1 VIHTP
6 YPNFLDMPIV
16 HYQPGIARESRTM
29 FQPMTQIRSYGPAS
43 RLRRRVALLLLPAI
57 LSGCATAIPP
67 RQVEPHK
74 TGHDAAAPV
83 NAEPQVWQSP
93 ELTPALDL
101 NATMNLE
108 GIIPVLA
115 GKRVVLV
122 GETHDRYDNHLMQ
135 LEIIRR
141 LHAVHPRLA
150 IGMEA
155 FQQPFQS
162 VLDEYVAGR
171 VDEKQLLRG
180 TEYYRRWRF
189 DFRHYAPIL
198 EYAREHHLPV
208 VALNLPAEL
217 TGKVGREGIAGLTAA
232 ERKELPAEIDRSDT
246 AYEVRLRKVFDNH
259 PGVDGHGFENFV
271 DVQLLWDE
279 GMAERAADFL
289 RAHPD
294 YTLVVLAGEGH
305 LAYGSGIP
313 RRLTRRLDVE
323 SAIVLNEWDGTLE
336 SGLADYL
343 LLPQEQSLPP
353 SGKFGALLDEDGG
366 KLSVDQ
372 CLPDSPCKLA
382 GLQHG
387 DQIIAIDGEAITDLA
402 DLRVATWDKR
412 PGESVTIKV
421 RRQHW
426 FLSPQELSYEIMLR

>member
-1 VIHTP
+1 MLQTIDDTRP
-6 YPNFLDMPIV
+6 
-16 HYQPGIARESRTM
+16 
-29 FQPMTQIRSYGPAS
+29 YGPAS
-43 RLRRRVALLLLPAI
+43 RLRRYAAILLLPAI
-57 LSGCATAIPP
+57 LSGCATGRLPP
-67 RQVEPHK
+67 GQVKPHM
-74 TGHDAAAPV
+74 TVHGAAAPV
-83 NAEPQVWQSP
+83 TVAPQVRQSP
-93 ELTPALDL
+93 EYTTALDL
-101 NATMNLE
+101 NATTNLE

-150 IGMEA
+150 IGMEI
-155 FQQPFQS
+155 FQQPFQGI
-162 VLDEYVAGR
+162 VDDYIAGR
-171 VDEKQLLRG
+171 VNEKQLLRG

-198 EYAREHHLPV
+198 EYAREHRLPV
-208 VALNLPAEL
+208 VALNLPVEL

-232 ERKELPAEIDRSDT
+232 ERKQLPDEIDRSDA
-246 AYEVRLRKVFDNH
+246 AYEARLRKVFDNH
-259 PGVDGHGFENFV
+259 PGVDGHGFENFI

-279 GMAERAADFL
+279 GMAERAADYL

-323 SAIVLNEWDGTLE
+323 SAIVLNGWDGTLE
-336 SGLADYL
+336 PGLADYL

-372 CLPDSPCKLA
+372 CLPTS
-382 GLQHG
+382 LQTG
-387 DQIIAIDGEAITDLA
+387 RSSA
-402 DLRVATWDKR
+402 R
-412 PGESVTIKV
+412 
-421 RRQHW
+421 
-426 FLSPQELSYEIMLR
+426 

>member
-1 VIHTP
+1 MSQSINDT
-6 YPNFLDMPIV
+6 
-16 HYQPGIARESRTM
+16 
-29 FQPMTQIRSYGPAS
+29 RSYGPVS
-43 RLRRRVALLLLPAI
+43 CLRRSATILLLPAM
-57 LSGCATAIPP
+57 LSGCATGLSPGP
-67 RQVEPHK
+67 MKPNM
-74 TGHDAAAPV
+74 TGHGAAVPVTAAPQDRQT
-83 NAEPQVWQSP
+83 PG
-93 ELTPALDL
+93 LTTALDL
-101 NATMNLE
+101 SATTNLE

-155 FQQPFQS
+155 FQQPFQG
-162 VLDEYVAGR
+162 VLDEYIAGR
-171 VDEKQLLRG
+171 LDERQLLRD

-189 DFRHYAPIL
+189 DFRLYAPIL
-198 EYAREHHLPV
+198 EYARENHLPV

-217 TGKVGREGIAGLTAA
+217 TSKVGRVGMAGLTAA
-232 ERKELPAEIDRSDT
+232 ERKELPDDIDRSDT
-246 AYEVRLRKVFDNH
+246 AYEARLRKVFEHH
-259 PGVDGHGFENFV
+259 PGVDGHGFENFI

-279 GMAERAADFL
+279 GMAERAAGYL

-294 YTLVVLAGEGH
+294 YTMVVLAGEGH

-313 RRLTRRLDVE
+313 RRLTRRLDVQ
-323 SAIVLNEWDGTLE
+323 SAIVLNDWDGTLQPD
-336 SGLADYL
+336 LADYL
-343 LLPQEQSLPP
+343 LLPQEQVLPP

-366 KLSVDQ
+366 KLRVDQ

-382 GLQHG
+382 GLRRG
-387 DQIIAIDGEAITDLA
+387 DQIIAINGDAIADLA

-412 PGESVTIKV
+412 PGEHVTIKV
-421 RRQHW
+421 RRQRW
-426 FLSPQELSYEIMLR
+426 ILPPQELSYEIMLR